1 MFPLSGIYCKAPS
14 VVASPLPPQSS
25 PSGLSSQKTHRIKHN
40 SQLLSCERFSVD
52 TTKLFS
58 LKVLNKKPLL
68 NINSLTLING
78 FRAKLIETLKNLNVV
93 LLRVWGHHFS
103 KI

>member
-40 SQLLSCERFSVD
+40 SQLLSCELFSVD
-52 TTKLFS
+52 TTKLF
-58 LKVLNKKPLL
+58 LKVLNKKPTVKYQLPY
-68 NINSLTLING
+68 INQWI
-78 FRAKLIETLKNLNVV
+78 
-93 LLRVWGHHFS
+93 
-103 KI
+103 